1 MTIHA
6 DEPSAPGDG
15 ASANDLTSRAARRSA
30 ELGGTLRP
38 RRLPTP
44 AASGWAPPAPAQP
57 RQTPPTPQPAEST
70 PTAPTS
76 PAAAP
81 APAFPSSARAV
92 PIVTTGAATAASPE
106 QQRYYLCCE
115 VPSGDFVEVIV
126 AVTDGA
132 RRRYFTT
139 SDGARLVEVDEDY
152 FVHRSLGD
160 ARSLLELDA
169 REMAELE
176 AELGFVRTVRGRDP
190 LAEVELEAPAVENAE
205 PDASGAAPIAGPEP
219 VAVIEEIQPAAS
231 ESQVELALQPEPAA
245 PAPAVSEPELEL
257 EPEFEFG
264 FDSLFD
270 PAPAVEARPAPTI
283 EEPVAEPAP
292 EPLLEPEPLLASL
305 LPVAPV
311 DAELDDHEMREASA
325 PAEPEPL
332 RVAPEVE
339 WPFDAEPD
347 PEPAAAPVAGTPW
360 WLAPAPAAAAPIERP
375 ADVAP
380 PAADPMPQPAEVAPQ
395 ATDPMPQPAEVA
407 PPAADPMPQPAG
419 AWPAQTDQTERT
431 DVNEETD
438 RMVTGT
444 TNAFEPAGAGAPVTP
459 IWAVEPL
466 PDADAVVAAA
476 AQVALAKGIAFVA
489 HRGQTDKVGAAYIDH
504 PGRVAERFDPIAEPV
519 ATSAAWLHDVL
530 EDTGLTARELL
541 EAGVL
546 PEVVEVV
553 VLLTRTPE
561 VPEAEYYGR
570 IRRHAIARSVKI
582 ADVDDNSAA
591 WRVRKLDFETQQ
603 RLAEKYRH
611 AREMLGA

>member
-1 MTIHA
+1 MTNHA
-6 DEPSAPGDG
+6 DEPSAPGAG
-15 ASANDLTSRAARRSA
+15 VSANDLTSRSARRSA
-30 ELGGTLRP
+30 EQGGTLRP
-38 RRLPTP
+38 RRLPAPSTNL
-44 AASGWAPPAPAQP
+44 WAPSIATVGQ
-57 RQTPPTPQPAEST
+57 
-70 PTAPTS
+70 
-76 PAAAP
+76 AAP
-81 APAFPSSARAV
+81 VTVPPGQGAPARAV
-92 PIVTTGAATAASPE
+92 PIATTGAATAASPE

-190 LAEVELEAPAVENAE
+190 LAEVALEVEADEPAEADAPKAE
-205 PDASGAAPIAGPEP
+205 PDPAEN
-219 VAVIEEIQPAAS
+219 AVPD
-231 ESQVELALQPEPAA
+231 
-245 PAPAVSEPELEL
+245 L

-264 FDSLFD
+264 F
-270 PAPAVEARPAPTI
+270 EATL
-283 EEPVAEPAP
+283 EP
-292 EPLLEPEPLLASL
+292 EPEPEPEESTSADFEPLLASL
-305 LPVAPV
+305 LPVGPIGDEIDADAAP
-311 DAELDDHEMREASA
+311 EASA
-325 PAEPEPL
+325 SPEPEPL
-332 RVAPEVE
+332 DE
-339 WPFDAEPD
+339 FDHE
-347 PEPAAAPVAGTPW
+347 AAPTPAPIAGTPW
-360 WLAPAPAAAAPIERP
+360 WLAPAPSAEPEHAQPEPEPEPEPDAEPVASPTVPQPSAILPPMAPVSPLVEAPQRNDEQLVADVRP
-375 ADVAP
+375 AP
-380 PAADPMPQPAEVAPQ
+380 NDP
-395 ATDPMPQPAEVA
+395 
-407 PPAADPMPQPAG
+407 
-419 AWPAQTDQTERT
+419 TDQTDRP
-431 DVNEETD
+431 DLNEETD

-444 TNAFEPAGAGAPVTP
+444 TNAFEQPGGGASVTP
-459 IWAVEPL
+459 IWAVAPQ

-489 HRGQTDKVGAAYIDH
+489 HRGQVDKVGAAYIDH

-519 ATSAAWLHDVL
+519 ASAAAWLHDVI
-530 EDTGLTARELL
+530 EDTGLTAQELL

-546 PEVVEVV
+546 PEVVEIV

-570 IRRHAIARSVKI
+570 IRRHAVARSVKI

-603 RLAEKYRH
+603 RLADKYRH

>member
-1 MTIHA
+1 MTINA
-6 DEPSAPGDG
+6 DEPQASGDG
-15 ASANDLTSRAARRSA
+15 ASVNDPTSRAARRGA

-44 AASGWAPPAPAQP
+44 AVSGWAPPARASAPEAA
-57 RQTPPTPQPAEST
+57 PQPA
-70 PTAPTS
+70 PQ
-76 PAAAP
+76 P
-81 APAFPSSARAV
+81 APPSARAV
-92 PIVTTGAATAASPE
+92 PIVTTSAASAASPE

-115 VPSGDFVEVIV
+115 VPGGDFIEVIV

-190 LAEVELEAPAVENAE
+190 LVEVEVE
-205 PDASGAAPIAGPEP
+205 GA
-219 VAVIEEIQPAAS
+219 
-231 ESQVELALQPEPAA
+231 
-245 PAPAVSEPELEL
+245 
-257 EPEFEFG
+257 
-264 FDSLFD
+264 
-270 PAPAVEARPAPTI
+270 
-283 EEPVAEPAP
+283 
-292 EPLLEPEPLLASL
+292 
-305 LPVAPV
+305 
-311 DAELDDHEMREASA
+311 
-325 PAEPEPL
+325 AEPEPE
-332 RVAPEVE
+332 RTVEVE
-339 WPFDAEPD
+339 RAAEPE
-347 PEPAAAPVAGTPW
+347 PERTVELERAAEPA
-360 WLAPAPAAAAPIERP
+360 
-375 ADVAP
+375 
-380 PAADPMPQPAEVAPQ
+380 QPTES
-395 ATDPMPQPAEVA
+395 TD
-407 PPAADPMPQPAG
+407 
-419 AWPAQTDQTERT
+419 RT
-431 DVNEETD
+431 DVNEETE

-444 TNAFEPAGAGAPVTP
+444 NAFEQPDVVASVTP
-459 IWAVEPL
+459 IWAVAPQ

-489 HRGQTDKVGAAYIDH
+489 HRGQVDKVGAAYIDH

-519 ATSAAWLHDVL
+519 ATAAAWLHDVI
-530 EDTGLTARELL
+530 EDTGLTAQELL

-553 VLLTRTPE
+553 TLLTRTPE
-561 VPEAEYYGR
+561 VPEPEYYGR

-603 RLAEKYRH
+603 RLADKYRH
-611 AREMLGA
+611 AREMLGV